1 MEHRILATALTFD
14 DVLLVPQHSAVTP
27 DAASIASRFSRRVGL
42 NAPLVSAA
50 MDTVTESEMAIGLAR
65 LGGLGIIHK
74 NLVPGDQARQVTLV
88 KRSVNGVIA
97 DPVTLPPD
105 ASIERARELMEVH
118 RISGIPIVEK
128 SSNGSDG
135 QGLVVGILT
144 SRDLKFV
151 EGTGPVRDVMTKDDL
166 VTASPDTD
174 LSSAREVLQRA
185 KVEKLLLVDDQRQL
199 HGLITIRDLDNLSR
213 FPDANLDTKGRLMA
227 GAAVGVNDDERVDA
241 LVAAHVD
248 VVVVDTAHGHSDN
261 VINAVK
267 RYKDAHPNIDVVAG
281 NVGTSEG
288 TKALI
293 DAGADAVKVGIG
305 PGSICTTR
313 VVAGCGVPQLSAVS
327 AAASVAHEAG
337 VPVIA
342 DGGIRFSGDIV
353 KALAVGASCVML
365 GGLLAGTDESPGEL
379 IYFQGRTFKSVRGM
393 GSLGAMMAGSA
404 DRYSQGGVRQREK
417 LVPEGVEGRVPY
429 KGALSNF
436 IYQLTGGIRSG
447 MGYSGCATIEEL
459 WTKARFVR
467 VTAAGIRESHPHD
480 IAITR
485 EAPNYLVEHAK

>member
-1 MEHRILATALTFD
+1 MEHRILTTALTFD
-14 DVLLVPQHSAVTP
+14 DVLLVPQHSAITP
-27 DAASIASRFSRRVGL
+27 DAASIESRFSRRVGL
-42 NAPLVSAA
+42 KAPLVSAA
-50 MDTVTESEMAIGLAR
+50 MDTVTESEMAIALAR

-74 NLVPGDQARQVTLV
+74 NLAPADQARQVTLV

-105 ASIERARELMEVH
+105 APIERARELMEVH
-118 RISGIPIVEK
+118 RISGIPIVK
-128 SSNGSDG
+128 QGSNGNG
-135 QGLVVGILT
+135 QGRVVGILT

-151 EGTGPVRDVMTKDDL
+151 EGTGPVSDVMTKDDL
-166 VTASPDTD
+166 VTAPPDTD
-174 LSSAREVLQRA
+174 LTSARSILQNA
-185 KVEKLLLVDDQRQL
+185 KVEKLLLVDDHQML

-213 FPDANLDTKGRLMA
+213 FPDANLDNKGRLVA
-227 GAAVGVNDDERVDA
+227 GAAAGVVDDERVEA

-248 VVVVDTAHGHSDN
+248 VIVVDTAHGHSDN
-261 VINAVK
+261 VVNAVR
-267 RYKDAHPNIDVVAG
+267 RYKAAHPNVDIVAG

-288 TKALI
+288 TRALI
-293 DAGADAVKVGIG
+293 EAGADAVKVGIG

-313 VVAGCGVPQLSAVS
+313 IVAGCGVPQLSAVD
-327 AAASVAHEAG
+327 AAAKIAHEAG
-337 VPVIA
+337 VPIIA
-342 DGGIRFSGDIV
+342 DGGIRYSGDIV

-404 DRYSQGGVRQREK
+404 DRYSQGNVRQREK

-429 KGALSNF
+429 KGALSGF

-447 MGYSGCATIEEL
+447 MGYCGCGTIEEM
-459 WTKARFVR
+459 WTKAKFVR
-467 VTAAGIRESHPHD
+467 VTAAGMRESHPHD

-485 EAPNYLVEHAK
+485 EAPNYLVEQPN